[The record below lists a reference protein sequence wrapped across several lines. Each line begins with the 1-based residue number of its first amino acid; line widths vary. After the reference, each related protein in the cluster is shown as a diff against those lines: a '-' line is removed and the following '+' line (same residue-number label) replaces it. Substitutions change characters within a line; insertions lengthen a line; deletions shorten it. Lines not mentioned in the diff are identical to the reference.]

1 MEDIHSFEK
10 EVVYI
15 RQKYIQI
22 ETSFAFSFV
31 PGVLVDAILTGKWIL
46 LDELNLAPSEVL
58 QRLSGLFEGNNS
70 RFVLTE
76 RGDIYP
82 LKIHPEFRLFGAMNP
97 PTDVGKKELPSA
109 LRNRFTEI
117 YVDELE
123 DEHDLQVFLN

>member
-1 MEDIHSFEK
+1 M
-10 EVVYI
+10 YI

-58 QRLSGLFEGNNS
+58 QRLSGLLEGNNS